1 MAGSAGKRLTI
12 SCLQWY
18 RVLCAAKDGEL
29 ALQGQAGAEMIE
41 LLQVVKGERPSYNVG
56 QMSLLEKINETAD
69 LRRLPLEQLE
79 TVSDEIRKYILE
91 TMSRIGGHTGA
102 SLGAIELAVAL
113 HYAFDT
119 PRDRLVWD
127 VGHQAYAH
135 KILTGRRE
143 LLPTIKQY
151 GGISG
156 FLRRDESEYD
166 TFGAGHA
173 STSLSAALG
182 MAIARDRKGED
193 HHVVALIGDASLA
206 GGMAMEAINQA
217 GHLKTRLIVVL
228 NDNEMSIAPAVGAL
242 TGYLN
247 RIRGAQG
254 YHRFK
259 DEVEETLL
267 AIPSLGERLHHA
279 AKAMKDAIAAA
290 VLPGALVSELGF
302 KYIGYVDGH
311 NPRALVAALREAK
324 QVKDGPVI
332 VHALTTKGKGYP
344 QAEKDYY
351 RWHATG
357 PFDLKTGKAVKSAAK
372 APTYTSVFGKT
383 LCELMEKDPK
393 IVALTAAMPDGTGVC
408 DALERFPDR
417 SFDVGIAEQH
427 CVTFAAGMSCEGL
440 KPVCAIYSTFLQ
452 RAFDQLVHDVC
463 IQNLNV
469 KFCLDRGGIA
479 GGDGPT
485 HHGLLDIAYLRGV
498 PNIIVMAPKDEG
510 EMRDM
515 MLTLVEHE
523 GPAAMRYPRG
533 NGVGASIDREPE
545 LLEIGKG
552 EILRDGG
559 EIAIVAYGSMVH
571 PSLQAAENLSRE
583 GIETTVV
590 NARFVKP
597 LDAQLL
603 LALARTKRLIVTV
616 EEAYLAGGFGSAVLE
631 LLEENGL
638 QDKVRVVRMGIPDR
652 LVTHGDPKLLLA
664 KYGLDTDGIFT
675 RVRESI
681 EVLDDRRAK
690 PQKVG
695 S

>member
-1 MAGSAGKRLTI
+1 M
-12 SCLQWY
+12 
-18 RVLCAAKDGEL
+18 
-29 ALQGQAGAEMIE
+29 
-41 LLQVVKGERPSYNVG
+41 LLQN
-56 QMSLLEKINETAD
+56 INSPAD
-69 LRRLPLEQLE
+69 LRALSTDQLE
-79 TVSDEIRKYILE
+79 TLADEIRQYILE

-102 SLGAIELAVAL
+102 SLGAVELAVAL

-119 PRDRLVWD
+119 PNDRLVWD

-135 KILTGRRE
+135 KILTGRRD

-156 FLRRDESEYD
+156 FLRRDESEFD

-173 STSLSAALG
+173 STSISAALG
-182 MAIARDRKGED
+182 MAIARDRKGD
-193 HHVVALIGDASLA
+193 DYHVVALIGDASLA

-247 RIRGAQG
+247 RIRESQG

-259 DEVEETLL
+259 DEVGETLR
-267 AIPSLGERLHHA
+267 AIPSVGERLHHA
-279 AKAMKDAIAAA
+279 AKTMKDAIAAA

-311 NPRALVAALREAK
+311 NPRALVAALREAQ

-344 QAEKDYY
+344 TAETDYY

-357 PFDLKTGKAVKSAAK
+357 PFDLETGEAIKSAAK

-383 LCELMEKDPK
+383 LCELMTRDEKV
-393 IVALTAAMPDGTGVC
+393 VALTAAMPDGTGVC
-408 DALERFPDR
+408 EALEKFPDR
-417 SFDVGIAEQH
+417 AFDVGIAEQH
-427 CVTFAAGMSCEGL
+427 CVTFAAGLSCEGL

-485 HHGLLDIAYLRGV
+485 HHGLLDIAYLRAV

-515 MLTLVEHE
+515 MLTMTEHV

-533 NGVGASIDREPE
+533 NGVGADTTREPQQ
-545 LLEIGKG
+545 LEIGKG
-552 EILRDGG
+552 EILREGG
-559 EIAIVAYGSMVH
+559 DVAIFAYGAMVH
-571 PSLQAAENLSRE
+571 PSLAAAENLARE

-597 LDAQLL
+597 LDAELL
-603 LALARTKRLIVTV
+603 LALARTRRLIVTV
-616 EEAYLAGGFGSAVLE
+616 EEAYVAGGFGSAVLE

-638 QDKVRVVRMGIPDR
+638 QDRVRVVRMGIPDR
-652 LVTHGDPKLLLA
+652 LITHGDPKLLLA
-664 KYGLDTDGIFT
+664 KYGLDADGIYT
-675 RVRESI
+675 KVKESVD
-681 EVLDDRRAK
+681 VLEDRRARR
-690 PQKVG
+690 QKV
-695 S
+695 

>member
-1 MAGSAGKRLTI
+1 MR
-12 SCLQWY
+12 
-18 RVLCAAKDGEL
+18 E
-29 ALQGQAGAEMIE
+29 
-41 LLQVVKGERPSYNVG
+41 
-56 QMSLLEKINETAD
+56 MSLLENINSAAD
-69 LRRLPLEQLE
+69 LRRLSVAELPE
-79 TVSDEIRKYILE
+79 VAAEIRQYILE

-119 PRDRLVWD
+119 PKDRLVWD

-135 KILTGRRE
+135 KILTGRRD

-156 FLRRDESEYD
+156 FLRRDESEFD

-182 MAIARDRKGED
+182 MAIARDKKGEQ

-247 RIRGAQG
+247 RIRTAQG

-267 AIPSLGERLHHA
+267 SIPSLGERLHHA
-279 AKAMKDAIAAA
+279 AKTVKDAIAAA

-324 QVKDGPVI
+324 QIKDGPVI
-332 VHALTTKGKGYP
+332 VHALTTKGKGHP

-357 PFDLKTGKAVKSAAK
+357 PFDLETGKAIKSAAK
-372 APTYTSVFGKT
+372 APTYTAVFGKT
-383 LCELMEKDPK
+383 LCQLMEKDPK
-393 IVALTAAMPDGTGVC
+393 VVALTAAMPDGTGVC
-408 DALERFPDR
+408 EALERFPDR
-417 SFDVGIAEQH
+417 AFDVGIAEQH
-427 CVTFAAGMSCEGL
+427 CVTFAAGMSVEGL

-452 RAFDQLVHDVC
+452 RGFDQLVHDVC

-485 HHGLLDIAYLRGV
+485 HHGLLDIAYLRSV
-498 PNIIVMAPKDEG
+498 PNIVVMAPKDEG

-515 MLTLVEHE
+515 MLTMLEHN

-533 NGVGASIDREPE
+533 NGVGADIEREPQ
-545 LLEIGKG
+545 LVEIGKG

-559 EIAIVAYGSMVH
+559 EVAIIAYGSMVH
-571 PSLQAAENLSRE
+571 PSLQAAENLAKD

-597 LDAQLL
+597 LDSSLV
-603 LALARTKRLIVTV
+603 LALARTKRLLITV
-616 EEAYLAGGFGSAVLE
+616 EEAYLAGGFGSAILE

-664 KYGLDTDGIFT
+664 KYGLDADGIYT

-681 EVLDDRRAK
+681 DVLDERRAK
-690 PQKVG
+690 PQKV
-695 S
+695 SS

>member
-1 MAGSAGKRLTI
+1 
-12 SCLQWY
+12 
-18 RVLCAAKDGEL
+18 
-29 ALQGQAGAEMIE
+29 
-41 LLQVVKGERPSYNVG
+41 
-56 QMSLLEKINETAD
+56 MSLLESINLPAD
-69 LRRLPLEQLE
+69 LRRLPPDQLRM
-79 TVSDEIRKYILE
+79 VADEIREYILE
-91 TMSRIGGHTGA
+91 TMSRVGGHTGA
-102 SLGAIELAVAL
+102 SLGAVELAVAL

-135 KILTGRRE
+135 KILTGRRD

-182 MAIARDRKGED
+182 MAIARDRKGEN

-217 GHLKTRLIVVL
+217 GHLKSRLIVVL

-247 RIRGAQG
+247 RIRSAHG

-267 AIPSLGERLHHA
+267 AIPSVGGRLHHA
-279 AKAMKDAIAAA
+279 AKTVKDAIAAA

-311 NPRALVAALREAK
+311 NPRALVAALREAQ

-357 PFDLKTGKAVKSAAK
+357 PFDLKTGKAIKSISK
-372 APTYTSVFGKT
+372 APTYTSVFGDT
-383 LCELMEKDPK
+383 LCQLMEKDPK

-408 DALERFPDR
+408 SALEKFPER
-417 SFDVGIAEQH
+417 AFDVGIAEQH

-452 RAFDQLVHDVC
+452 RGFDQLVHDVC

-479 GGDGPT
+479 GGDGQT

-498 PNIIVMAPKDEG
+498 PNIVVMAPKDEG

-515 MLTLVEHE
+515 MFTMLEHN

-533 NGVGASIDREPE
+533 NGIGANIEREPQ
-545 LLEIGKG
+545 LLEMGKG

-559 EIAIVAYGSMVH
+559 EIGIVAYGSMVH
-571 PSLQAAENLSRE
+571 PSLAAAENLAKE
-583 GIETTVV
+583 GIEATVV

-597 LDAQLL
+597 LDAPLL
-603 LALARTKRLIVTV
+603 LALARTKRLLVTV
-616 EEAYLAGGFGSAVLE
+616 EEAYLAAGFGSAVLE

-652 LVTHGDPKLLLA
+652 LITQGDPKLLLA
-664 KYGLDTDGIFT
+664 KYGLDADGIYT
-675 RVRESI
+675 RVKESI
-681 EVLDDRRAK
+681 EVLEDRRAK
-690 PQKVG
+690 PQRIV

>member
-1 MAGSAGKRLTI
+1 
-12 SCLQWY
+12 
-18 RVLCAAKDGEL
+18 
-29 ALQGQAGAEMIE
+29 MI
-41 LLQVVKGERPSYNVG
+41 LKVTMRPT
-56 QMSLLEKINETAD
+56 MSLLESINSPTD
-69 LRRLPLEQLE
+69 LRALSLDQLHA
-79 TVSDEIRKYILE
+79 VADEIRAYILE
-91 TMSRIGGHTGA
+91 TMSRVGGHTGA
-102 SLGAIELAVAL
+102 SLGAVELAVAL

-119 PRDRLVWD
+119 PKDRLVWD

-135 KILTGRRE
+135 KILTGRRDQ
-143 LLPTIKQY
+143 LPSIKQY
-151 GGISG
+151 GGLSG

-217 GHLKTRLIVVL
+217 GHLKSRLIVVL
-228 NDNEMSIAPAVGAL
+228 NDNQMSIAPAVGAL

-247 RIRGAQG
+247 RIRGAHG

-259 DEVEETLL
+259 DELEGTLL
-267 AIPSLGERLHHA
+267 AIPSVGERLHHA
-279 AKAMKDAIAAA
+279 AKTMKDVIAAA

-311 NPRALVAALREAK
+311 NPRALVAALREA
-324 QVKDGPVI
+324 QQIKDGPVI
-332 VHALTTKGKGYP
+332 VHALTTKGKGFP
-344 QAEKDYY
+344 QAESDYY

-357 PFDLKTGKAVKSAAK
+357 PFDLATGKPIKSVAK
-372 APTYTSVFGKT
+372 APTYTKVFGDT
-383 LCELMEKDPK
+383 LCELMEQDAK
-393 IVALTAAMPDGTGVC
+393 IIALTAAMPDGTGVC
-408 DALERFPDR
+408 AALERFPDR
-417 SFDVGIAEQH
+417 AFDVGIAEQH

-452 RAFDQLVHDVC
+452 RGFDQLVHDVC

-479 GGDGPT
+479 GGDGQT

-515 MLTLVEHE
+515 LFTMIEHQ

-533 NGVGASIDREPE
+533 NGIGVDIGRAPQ
-545 LLEIGKG
+545 LMEIGKG

-559 EIAIVAYGSMVH
+559 EVAIVAYGSMVH
-571 PSLQAAENLSRE
+571 PSLVAAENLSRS

-590 NARFVKP
+590 NARYVKP
-597 LDAQLL
+597 LDASLL

-616 EEAYLAGGFGSAVLE
+616 EEAYLAGGFGSAIIE

-638 QDKVRVVRMGIPDR
+638 QDRVRVVRMGVPDR
-652 LVTHGDPKLLLA
+652 LITHGDPKLLLA
-664 KYGLDTDGIFT
+664 KYGLDADGIYT
-675 RVRESI
+675 RVKESV
-681 EVLDDRRAK
+681 ELLDERRVK
-690 PQKVG
+690 RQRVV

>member
-1 MAGSAGKRLTI
+1 M
-12 SCLQWY
+12 
-18 RVLCAAKDGEL
+18 
-29 ALQGQAGAEMIE
+29 
-41 LLQVVKGERPSYNVG
+41 N
-56 QMSLLEKINETAD
+56 LLENINSPAD
-69 LRRLPLEQLE
+69 LRRLSIEQLQP
-79 TVSDEIRKYILE
+79 VADEIRQFILE
-91 TMSRIGGHTGA
+91 TMSRVGGHTGA

-119 PRDRLVWD
+119 PHDRLVWD

-135 KILTGRRE
+135 KILTGRRQE
-143 LLPTIKQY
+143 LPTIKQY

-182 MAIARDRKGED
+182 MAIARDKKGED

-217 GHLKTRLIVVL
+217 GHLKSRLIVVL

-247 RIRGAQG
+247 RIRGAHR

-267 AIPSLGERLHHA
+267 AIPSVGERLHHA
-279 AKAMKDAIAAA
+279 AKTVKDAIAAA
-290 VLPGALVSELGF
+290 VLPGALVNELGF

-311 NPRALVAALREAK
+311 NTRALVAALREA
-324 QVKDGPVI
+324 QQIKDGPVI
-332 VHALTTKGKGYP
+332 VHALTTKGKGHP
-344 QAEKDYY
+344 RAENDYY

-357 PFDLKTGKAVKSAAK
+357 PFDLTTGDAVKSKAA
-372 APTYTSVFGKT
+372 APTYTTVFGNT
-383 LCELMEKDPK
+383 LVELMGRDEK
-393 IVALTAAMPDGTGVC
+393 IVALTAAMPDGTGIC
-408 DALERFPDR
+408 TALEQFPER

-452 RAFDQLVHDVC
+452 RGFDQLVHDVC

-469 KFCLDRGGIA
+469 KFCLDRGGVA

-498 PNIIVMAPKDEG
+498 PNLVLMAPKDEG

-515 MLTLVEHE
+515 LFTMVEHV

-533 NGVGASIDREPE
+533 SGIGVAIDAEPE

-571 PSLQAAENLSRE
+571 PSLQAAENLAKER
-583 GIETTVV
+583 IEATVV

-597 LDAQLL
+597 LDASLL
-603 LALARTKRLIVTV
+603 LALAQTKRLIVTV

-664 KYGLDTDGIFT
+664 KYGLDADGIYM
-675 RVRESI
+675 RVKDSI
-681 EVLDDRRAK
+681 EVLDDRRTK
-690 PQKVG
+690 PKKVG
-695 S
+695 R

>member
-1 MAGSAGKRLTI
+1 M
-12 SCLQWY
+12 
-18 RVLCAAKDGEL
+18 
-29 ALQGQAGAEMIE
+29 
-41 LLQVVKGERPSYNVG
+41 N
-56 QMSLLEKINETAD
+56 LLETINSPAE
-69 LRRLPLEQLE
+69 LRRLPVQDLQ
-79 TVSDEIRKYILE
+79 TVADEIRQYILE

-135 KILTGRRE
+135 KILTGRRDA
-143 LLPTIKQY
+143 LPTIKQY

-166 TFGAGHA
+166 MFGAGHA

-182 MAIARDRKGED
+182 MAIARDRKGEN

-217 GHLKTRLIVVL
+217 GHLKSRLIVVL

-247 RIRGAQG
+247 RIRGAHG

-259 DEVEETLL
+259 DEVEETLRS
-267 AIPSLGERLHHA
+267 IPSVGERLHHA
-279 AKAMKDAIAAA
+279 AKTVKDAIAAA
-290 VLPGALVSELGF
+290 VLPGALVNELGF

-311 NPRALVAALREAK
+311 NPRSLVAAFREAQ
-324 QVKDGPVI
+324 QVQDGPVI

-357 PFDLKTGKAVKSAAK
+357 PFDLESGQAIKSKAS
-372 APTYTSVFGKT
+372 APTYTAVFGDT
-383 LCELMEKDPK
+383 LAELMGRDEK
-393 IVALTAAMPDGTGVC
+393 IIALTAAMPDGTGVC
-408 DALERFPDR
+408 TALEKFPER

-427 CVTFAAGMSCEGL
+427 CVTFAAGLSCEGL

-452 RAFDQLVHDVC
+452 RGFDQLVHDVC

-469 KFCLDRGGIA
+469 KFCLDRGGVA

-498 PNIIVMAPKDEG
+498 PNIVLMAPKDER

-515 MLTLVEHE
+515 LYTMIEHV

-533 NGVGASIDREPE
+533 SGVGVPIDVAPE

-552 EILRDGG
+552 EIIRDGG

-571 PSLQAAENLSRE
+571 PSLQAAEHLAKE
-583 GIETTVV
+583 KIETTVV

-603 LALARTKRLIVTV
+603 LALAQTKRLIVTV
-616 EEAYLAGGFGSAVLE
+616 EEAYLSGGFGSAVLE

-652 LVTHGDPKLLLA
+652 LVSHGDPKLLLA
-664 KYGLDTDGIFT
+664 KYGLDADGIYT
-675 RVRESI
+675 RVKQSI
-681 EVLDDRRAK
+681 DVLDDRRAK
-690 PQKVG
+690 PQKLRR
-695 S
+695 